1 MINIPCFV
9 VKYYTNKFDECFFPK
24 QIRFKCFCFFLAIR
38 DQECLLPFIATML
51 IECEN
56 STQLETLIEVL
67 SFGVNMAQFDGG
79 LVYAL
84 VKTDVSLSNVWNNVN
99 TLLR

>member
-1 MINIPCFV
+1 
-9 VKYYTNKFDECFFPK
+9 
-24 QIRFKCFCFFLAIR
+24 
-38 DQECLLPFIATML
+38 ML

-56 STQLETLIEVL
+56 STQLETLVEIL
-67 SFGVNMAQFDGG
+67 SFGINMAHFDGG

-84 VKTDVSLSNVWNNVN
+84 AKTDVSLFNVWNNIN

>member
-1 MINIPCFV
+1 
-9 VKYYTNKFDECFFPK
+9 
-24 QIRFKCFCFFLAIR
+24 
-38 DQECLLPFIATML
+38 ML

>member
-1 MINIPCFV
+1 M
-9 VKYYTNKFDECFFPK
+9 
-24 QIRFKCFCFFLAIR
+24 
-38 DQECLLPFIATML
+38 LPYIATML

-56 STQLETLIEVL
+56 GTQLETLVEIL
-67 SFGVNMAQFDGG
+67 SFGVNMAHFDGG

-84 VKTDVSLSNVWNNVN
+84 VKSDVSLSNVWNNIN

>member
-1 MINIPCFV
+1 MLSLIL
-9 VKYYTNKFDECFFPK
+9 YLL
-24 QIRFKCFCFFLAIR
+24 QITFKCFYFFLAIK
-38 DQECLLPFIATML
+38 DQECLLPYIATML
-51 IECEN
+51 IECEI

-67 SFGVNMAQFDGG
+67 SFGLNMSQFDGS

-84 VKTDVSLSNVWNNVN
+84 VKTDVSLSNLWDNVN

>member
-1 MINIPCFV
+1 MS
-9 VKYYTNKFDECFFPK
+9 TMFF
-24 QIRFKCFCFFLAIR
+24 ILAIR
-38 DQECLLPFIATML
+38 DEECLLPYIATML

-56 STQLETLIEVL
+56 GTQLETLVEIL
-67 SFGVNMAQFDGG
+67 SFGINMSHFDGG

-84 VKTDVSLSNVWNNVN
+84 VKPDISLVNVWNNIN